1 MGHFKRS
8 TIFFMWREFLKDYFN
23 FTKKEREGI
32 IYTVAFILILII
44 FSFLSPYFINREPI
58 DHSEFEKEIA
68 QLRTDSST
76 KKLYASNADDEYFND
91 HTSDRFSKIK
101 KVKAFFFD
109 PNTATVSDWL
119 RLGIKQRTA
128 ETIQKYIA
136 KGGRFHQPE
145 DLKKIWGLSKADVD
159 RLLPYVSIKIT
170 KPEYP
175 QPEKKIYTE
184 ESYSFTPRAIQKVD
198 INLADTT
205 AYIALPG
212 IGSKLS
218 KRIIAFREKLGG
230 FYSIDQV
237 GETYLLPDST
247 FQKIKSYLMMNGS
260 SVKKINI
267 NEASIDEMKNH
278 PYIRYNLANAIFQ
291 YRQQHGNF
299 NSAEQVKKILIVTD
313 EIYLKI
319 MPYLTVE

>member
-1 MGHFKRS
+1 MWKE
-8 TIFFMWREFLKDYFN
+8 FFKDYFN
-23 FTKKEREGI
+23 FTKKERKGI
-32 IYTVAFILILII
+32 FYAVALLLILIL
-44 FSFLSPYFINREPI
+44 FPFLSPYFTKRQPI
-58 DHSEFEKEIA
+58 DHTQFEKEIA
-68 QLRTDSST
+68 LLQVDSSS
-76 KKLYASNADDEYFND
+76 KKLYTSNADDEYFND
-91 HTSDRFSKIK
+91 HASGRFNKNNRG
-101 KVKAFFFD
+101 KAFFFD

-145 DLKKIWGLSKADVD
+145 DLKKIWGLGKDDID
-159 RLLPYVSIKIT
+159 RLLPYVTIKSST
-170 KPEYP
+170 KEF
-175 QPEKKIYTE
+175 QLAKNKEYTE
-184 ESYSFTPRAIQKVD
+184 PVHTYTLRTIEKID

-218 KRIIAFREKLGG
+218 KRIISFREKLGG

-247 FQKIKSYLMMNGS
+247 FQKVKPYLAMSNTP
-260 SVKKINI
+260 VKKINI
-267 NEASIDEMKNH
+267 NTASVNEMKSH
-278 PYIRYNLANAIFQ
+278 PYVRYNLANAIFQ

-299 NSAEQVKKILIVTD
+299 NSAEEIKKILIITD

-319 MPYLTVE
+319 APYLIAE

>member
-1 MGHFKRS
+1 
-8 TIFFMWREFLKDYFN
+8 MWREFLKDYFN
-23 FTKKEREGI
+23 FTKKERRGVI
-32 IYTVAFILILII
+32 HTVAFIFILIL
-44 FSFLSPYFINREPI
+44 FSFFSPYFIKRQPI
-58 DHSEFEKEIA
+58 DHTQFEKEIA
-68 QLRTDSST
+68 QLKTDSST
-76 KKLYASNADDEYFND
+76 KKLYASNADDEYV
-91 HTSDRFSKIK
+91 SDQASYKFTDVK
-101 KVKAFFFD
+101 KAEPFFFD

-145 DLKKIWGLSKADVD
+145 DLRKIWGLGKDD
-159 RLLPYVSIKIT
+159 INRLLPYVTIKNQT
-170 KPEYP
+170 KEYQFVKNKEYAEP
-175 QPEKKIYTE
+175 APAYT
-184 ESYSFTPRAIQKVD
+184 SRAIEKIN
-198 INLADTT
+198 INLADT
-205 AYIALPG
+205 AAFIALPG

-230 FYSIDQV
+230 FYSIEQV

-247 FQKIKSYLMMNGS
+247 FKKVRPYLTTGNT

-267 NEASIDEMKNH
+267 NTASINEMKSH

-299 NSAEQVKKILIVTD
+299 NSTEDVKNILIITD

-319 MPYLTVE
+319 APYLIVE

>member
-1 MGHFKRS
+1 MS
-8 TIFFMWREFLKDYFN
+8 REFLKDYFN
-23 FTKKEREGI
+23 FTKKERKGI
-32 IYTVAFILILII
+32 IYTVALILTLIL
-44 FSFLSPYFINREPI
+44 FSFFSPYFIKRQPL
-58 DHSEFEKEIA
+58 DHTQFEKEIA
-68 QLRTDSST
+68 QLQADSSA
-76 KKLYASNADDEYFND
+76 KKLYASNSDDEYFND
-91 HTSDRFSKIK
+91 HTAYQFTKVK

-128 ETIQKYIA
+128 ETIQKYVA

-145 DLKKIWGLSKADVD
+145 DLKKIWGLGKADID
-159 RLLPYVSIKIT
+159 RLLPYVSIKNT
-170 KPEYP
+170 KLEYP
-175 QPEKKIYTE
+175 QPEKKIYPE
-184 ESYSFTPRAIQKVD
+184 KSYSFTPRAIQKVD

-205 AYIALPG
+205 AFIALPG

-230 FYSIDQV
+230 FYMIDQI

-247 FQKIKSYLMMNGS
+247 FQKVKPHLVMGNTPT
-260 SVKKINI
+260 KKINI
-267 NEASIDEMKNH
+267 NTASVNEMKTH

-299 NSAEQVKKILIVTD
+299 NSIEEIKKILIITD

-319 MPYLTVE
+319 APYLIAE